1 MAQHE
6 CTRTL
11 LVYAFCK
18 IETSTFVR
26 HEGGFQ
32 LDTEMSM
39 IALKQIPANISLPLP
54 ANTSHYQGRVKL
66 TGTGSWE
73 YM

>member
-1 MAQHE
+1 MNE
-6 CTRTL
+6 CRRTL

-39 IALKQIPANISLPLP
+39 IALKTDCGQYFIAAPGQYQPL
-54 ANTSHYQGRVKL
+54 SR
-66 TGTGSWE
+66 SS
-73 YM
+73 